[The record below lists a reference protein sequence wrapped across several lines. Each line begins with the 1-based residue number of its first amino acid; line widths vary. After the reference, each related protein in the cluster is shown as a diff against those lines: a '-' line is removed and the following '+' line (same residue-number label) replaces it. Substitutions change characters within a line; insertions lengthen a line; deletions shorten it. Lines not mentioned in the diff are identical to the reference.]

1 MDWKSVEAQS
11 WTLLH
16 VQDASDRFNE
26 LSDFAPRPN
35 DDLVDWAPWAAPNQ
49 AVTFDISLET
59 AAKPSVPAN
68 FKVKELIGDGIVPIE
83 IGNAP
88 RQVLVTLEGKPLYTI
103 SQMQSVTN
111 HYDINRVTGVC
122 TTPNGNVRSIVR
134 IRSTIGTVARG
145 GRGVDIGFHAI
156 QFWNGDAPDP
166 TPSSEHALLAFTP
179 RIEQPQIN
187 LDTVTAHFENGK
199 LRVTARMA
207 PSRTQFFQQQLQVPE
222 EQQVDIETLL
232 GPDAKVEVR
241 TKILQIHTTPVPRPS
256 ASSQLAGFLGVRSTG
271 TGFAERVSDIVFT
284 AAPQLTIIKS
294 GNPAWEDSEELFS
307 TFNRRLASAGRSGL
321 KQLLSTPTDMTTW
334 KLEAWQCGEHPDKG
348 CATKGPKVPI
358 VYVKPPTGAPVV
370 YVQADFDGDVPRFH
384 VQFPTGT
391 LADTLI
397 WLRATGPTPDDG
409 SAPQIV
415 DFFSLEVP
423 VADDSDSEAERIVNA
438 LATFIEVASS
448 QLSGGPIGTSPD
460 PFIEN
465 ERFRIAQMLRMQI
478 KHAAEGAA
486 IEPQAMALFLE
497 QARRL
502 AALP

>member
-1 MDWKSVEAQS
+1 M
-11 WTLLH
+11 
-16 VQDASDRFNE
+16 
-26 LSDFAPRPN
+26 
-35 DDLVDWAPWAAPNQ
+35 
-49 AVTFDISLET
+49 
-59 AAKPSVPAN
+59 
-68 FKVKELIGDGIVPIE
+68 
-83 IGNAP
+83 
-88 RQVLVTLEGKPLYTI
+88 
-103 SQMQSVTN
+103 
-111 HYDINRVTGVC
+111 
-122 TTPNGNVRSIVR
+122 
-134 IRSTIGTVARG
+134 RST
-145 GRGVDIGFHAI
+145 
-156 QFWNGDAPDP
+156 
-166 TPSSEHALLAFTP
+166 
-179 RIEQPQIN
+179 
-187 LDTVTAHFENGK
+187 
-199 LRVTARMA
+199 
-207 PSRTQFFQQQLQVPE
+207 
-222 EQQVDIETLL
+222 
-232 GPDAKVEVR
+232 
-241 TKILQIHTTPVPRPS
+241 S
-256 ASSQLAGFLGVRSTG
+256 A
-271 TGFAERVSDIVFT
+271 GFAERVSDVVFT

-370 YVQADFDGDVPRFH
+370 YVQADFDADVPRFH

-438 LATFIEVASS
+438 LATFIEVPSS
-448 QLSGGPIGTSPD
+448 QLSGGPIGTSPN

-465 ERFRIAQMLRMQI
+465 ERFRTAQMLRMQI